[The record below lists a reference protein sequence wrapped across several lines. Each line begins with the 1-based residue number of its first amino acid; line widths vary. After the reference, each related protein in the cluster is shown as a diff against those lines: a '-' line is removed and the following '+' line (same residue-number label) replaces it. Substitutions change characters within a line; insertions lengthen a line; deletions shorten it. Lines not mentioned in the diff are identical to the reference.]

1 MAATMKDISRMTGL
15 SIATVSKCINGQNVR
30 RENRK
35 LIEDAI
41 EQLGYV
47 RDESAR
53 SMKTGR
59 SGIIAIIVP
68 NLEISMIC
76 VFVRE
81 CQSLLMKKGFVPVVC
96 ASENSEEREQEL
108 VSRLKASQIDGMII
122 MPVSRNTT
130 RAYDYLKEQNL
141 PFVFFDQF
149 IPTYPSNC
157 VALRGEKA
165 LEELMLEF
173 KEQGHRHIGVMSGA
187 LRLAAFERRGARI
200 AEVAERYG
208 IKCLELCCG
217 DGAESV
223 NKLMKHENPPTAV
236 ICLSEDVTVSAYV
249 ELHRMGYSVP
259 ADISL
264 VGVRNCPERK
274 GVLPVDLTLFDQPIG
289 RCAEACVDTL
299 HEKLMLKY
307 DKLSVGGASK
317 RVDVAVKLHRGST
330 VGSAAK

>member
-1 MAATMKDISRMTGL
+1 MAATMKDISRITGL

-30 RENRK
+30 RENRR
-35 LIEDAI
+35 LIENAI

-68 NLEISMIC
+68 NLEVSMIC

-81 CQSLLMKKGFVPVVC
+81 CQGLLMKKGLVPVICV
-96 ASENSEEREQEL
+96 SENSEKREQEL
-108 VSRLKASQIDGMII
+108 ISRLKASQIDGMII
-122 MPVSRNTT
+122 MPVSRSTT

-165 LEELMLEF
+165 LEDIMLEL
-173 KEQGHRHIGVMSGA
+173 KRLGHKRIGIISGA
-187 LRLAAFERRGARI
+187 SPISAIERRAMRT
-200 AEVAERYG
+200 AERAEKHG
-208 IKCLELCCG
+208 IGCVERCCG
-217 DGAESV
+217 DSAESL
-223 NKLMKHENPPTAV
+223 KQLMKGENPPTAV
-236 ICLSEDVTVSAYV
+236 ICMSEDITVSTYIG
-249 ELHRMGYSVP
+249 LHRMGYSIPGDV
-259 ADISL
+259 SL
-264 VGVRNCPERK
+264 VGVKNYPGRENI
-274 GVLPVDLTLFDQPIG
+274 LAVDMTIFEQPIG
-289 RCAEACVDTL
+289 QCAEACVDIL
-299 HEKLMLKY
+299 YEKLMLKY

-317 RVDVAVKLHRGST
+317 RVDVTVKLYMGAT
-330 VGSAAK
+330 VADAKR